1 MKLIFHSMSQEL
13 CMYFTSYTFFKTEA
27 YSESCQTSRVEVFA
41 KVVRKP
47 PTNPQI
53 SFIVDVRLGS
63 KYISE

>member
-1 MKLIFHSMSQEL
+1 
-13 CMYFTSYTFFKTEA
+13 MYFTSYTFFKTEA